1 MEVGKNKKHF
11 VLVHGACHGAW
22 CWYKVATLLTSA
34 GNRVTA
40 VDLAASGINPKK
52 FEDEV
57 LKFSE
62 YSLPLLDI
70 MASLP
75 PQERVILV
83 GHSLGGLNLAL
94 AMDKYPEKVSVAVFL
109 TAFMPDSSNRP
120 SYILDKYFERTPLE
134 LFLDTQFQF
143 DRGPEKPATML
154 FGPKFLSQKLYQ
166 RSSPEDYTLATTL
179 VRVGSLF
186 QEDLSNA
193 PFFSKE
199 RYGSVTR
206 VFIVCDEDMAIPD
219 EFQHWMVENNPVKE
233 VKVINGS
240 DHMPMFCKA
249 QELCHSLL
257 EIAERHA

>member
-120 SYILDKYFERTPLE
+120 SYILDKYYEQPSSDL
-134 LFLDTQFQF
+134 LMDCKLDLHKGQ
-143 DRGPEKPATML
+143 GKPATIL
-154 FGPKFLSQKLYQ
+154 FGPRFLSQRCYQ
-166 RSSPEDYTLATTL
+166 LSPPEVNMVQLPQKNCCMHQSFRRRDTGLLPEFTSYATKINAFPL
-179 VRVGSLF
+179 ISNVG
-186 QEDLSNA
+186 
-193 PFFSKE
+193 
-199 RYGSVTR
+199 
-206 VFIVCDEDMAIPD
+206 
-219 EFQHWMVENNPVKE
+219 
-233 VKVINGS
+233 
-240 DHMPMFCKA
+240 
-249 QELCHSLL
+249 
-257 EIAERHA
+257 

>member
-120 SYILDKYFERTPLE
+120 SYILDK
-134 LFLDTQFQF
+134 
-143 DRGPEKPATML
+143 
-154 FGPKFLSQKLYQ
+154 
-166 RSSPEDYTLATTL
+166 DYTLATTL